1 MGIAV
6 KCPHGHE
13 FKVKDK
19 YAGKKGLCPYCEGQV
34 LVRVPDALSS
44 REFNAAVH
52 RAAANDRAS
61 LSDSKKST
69 TSKSRKTGASVE
81 SSPGA
86 SGSSIHNVMPQ
97 DQSSGSSVFD
107 ESLPQDAGTSG
118 SLLGSSVI
126 RHNVKCKCGE
136 HVPMWFARCPKC
148 NQFMPQR

>member
-6 KCPHGHE
+6 TCPNGHQ

-19 YAGKKGLCPYCEGQV
+19 YAGKKGICPYCEGQV

-44 REFNAAVH
+44 QEFRKAVH
-52 RAAANDRAS
+52 RAAAADRAAS
-61 LSDSKKST
+61 SDIKK
-69 TSKSRKTGASVE
+69 KGSRSAGVIPTDVTHQE
-81 SSPGA
+81 PG
-86 SGSSIHNVMPQ
+86 H
-97 DQSSGSSVFD
+97 GSSVFD
-107 ESLPQDAGTSG
+107 DPPQQDSSTSG

-148 NQFMPQR
+148 GQFMPHR